1 MQRMQPA
8 GIRSVPYAVTQLI
21 SIFLEPSV
29 LYTSLNLLRRS
40 SFMSRAD
47 RYLKAC
53 KKESVDCT
61 PVWIM
66 RQAGRYL
73 EEYRAVRAKHS
84 FIEVCKTPELV
95 VEITLQPVRRFE
107 IDAAIIFADILL
119 PLEKMGID
127 FEFTK
132 GDGPRINNTVRTRA
146 DVEKM
151 RAINP
156 MEEMAYLMDAIRM
169 VKRELNGTVP
179 LIGFSG
185 APFTLASYITEG
197 GGSRNYVFTKSM
209 MYREPDTWRLLMEK
223 LTDMVIVYLN
233 DQIKAGV
240 QAVQVFDSWVGC
252 LSQADYRE
260 FVLPHQKRLMAS
272 LDKSVPHVHF
282 AFGASHLLML
292 IQEAGG
298 DVLGLDWRTDIDAA
312 LKVLNHE
319 PCIQGNL
326 DPVALYGSREY
337 IKRRVKD
344 ILDRVGNR
352 NGHIFNLGHGIL
364 PTVPPDNAKYMINLV
379 HELSARK

>member
-1 MQRMQPA
+1 
-8 GIRSVPYAVTQLI
+8 
-21 SIFLEPSV
+21 
-29 LYTSLNLLRRS
+29 
-40 SFMSRAD
+40 MSRAD

-53 KKESVDCT
+53 KKETVDCT

-107 IDAAIIFADILL
+107 LDAAIIFADILL

-132 GDGPRINNTVRTRA
+132 DDGPQIHNTVRTRA
-146 DVEKM
+146 DVERM
-151 RAINP
+151 RTIDP
-156 MEEMAYLMDAIRM
+156 MGEMAYLMDAIRM
-169 VKRELNGTVP
+169 TRRELNGRVP

-209 MYREPDTWRLLMEK
+209 MYQEPETWHLLMEK
-223 LTDMVIVYLN
+223 LTDMVIAYLN

-252 LSQADYRE
+252 LSSIDYRE
-260 FVLPHQKRLMAS
+260 FVLPHQRRLLAS
-272 LDKSVPHVHF
+272 LDPSVPHVHF
-282 AFGASHLLML
+282 AFGASHLLPL
-292 IQEAGG
+292 VREAGG
-298 DVLGLDWRTDIDAA
+298 DVLGLDWRVDIGEAWKA
-312 LKVLNHE
+312 LGYE
-319 PCIQGNL
+319 PGIQGNL

-337 IKRRVKD
+337 IKRRTAE
-344 ILDRVGNR
+344 ILKGVGGR
-352 NGHIFNLGHGIL
+352 SGHIFNLGHGIL
-364 PTVPPDNAKYMINLV
+364 PTTPIDNVKYLIDLV
-379 HELSARK
+379 HELSART

>member
-1 MQRMQPA
+1 
-8 GIRSVPYAVTQLI
+8 
-21 SIFLEPSV
+21 
-29 LYTSLNLLRRS
+29 
-40 SFMSRAD
+40 MSRAD

-53 KKESVDCT
+53 KKENVDCT

-107 IDAAIIFADILL
+107 LDAAIIFADILL

-146 DVEKM
+146 DVAKM
-151 RAINP
+151 RAIDP

-169 VKRELNGTVP
+169 VKRELNGRVP

-209 MYREPDTWRLLMEK
+209 MYREPDTWHLLMEK

-260 FVLPHQKRLMAS
+260 FVLPHQKRLLAS
-272 LDKSVPHVHF
+272 LDAAVPCVHF
-282 AFGASHLLML
+282 AFGASHLLPL
-292 IQEAGG
+292 VREAGG
-298 DVLGLDWRTDIDAA
+298 DVLGLDWRMDIGAA
-312 LKVLNHE
+312 WKVLDYG
-319 PCIQGNL
+319 PSIQGNL

-337 IKRRVKD
+337 IERRVRE
-344 ILDRVGNR
+344 ILERVGGR

-364 PTVPPDNAKYMINLV
+364 PTAPIDNVKYMIDLV
-379 HELSARK
+379 HELSVRK

>member
-1 MQRMQPA
+1 
-8 GIRSVPYAVTQLI
+8 
-21 SIFLEPSV
+21 
-29 LYTSLNLLRRS
+29 
-40 SFMSRAD
+40 MSRAD
-47 RYLKAC
+47 RYLNAC
-53 KKESVDCT
+53 QKKTVDCT

-73 EEYRAVRAKHS
+73 EEYRAVRATHS

-95 VEITLQPVRRFE
+95 VEITLQPIRRFE
-107 IDAAIIFADILL
+107 LDAAIIFADILL

-132 GDGPRINNTVRTRA
+132 GDGPQINNTVRTRA

-156 MEEMAYLMDAIRM
+156 REEMTYLMDAIRM
-169 VKRELNGTVP
+169 VTRELNGTVP

-185 APFTLASYITEG
+185 APFTLASYIIEG

-209 MYREPDTWRLLMEK
+209 MYREPNTWHLLMEK
-223 LTDMVIVYLN
+223 LTDMVIVYLK
-233 DQIKAGV
+233 DQINAGV

-252 LSQADYRE
+252 LSSADYRE
-260 FVLPHQKRLMAS
+260 FVLPHQKRLMS
-272 LDKSVPHVHF
+272 CLDPSVPHIHF
-282 AFGASHLLML
+282 AFGASHLLPL
-292 IQEAGG
+292 IREAGG
-298 DVLGLDWRTDIDAA
+298 DVFGLDWRTEIDAA
-312 LKVLNHE
+312 WKRLNYE
-319 PCIQGNL
+319 PGVQGNI

-337 IKRRVKD
+337 IKRRVTD
-344 ILDRVGNR
+344 ILDQVGNR

-364 PTVPPDNAKYMINLV
+364 PTTPTDNVKYMIDLV

>member
-1 MQRMQPA
+1 
-8 GIRSVPYAVTQLI
+8 
-21 SIFLEPSV
+21 
-29 LYTSLNLLRRS
+29 
-40 SFMSRAD
+40 MSRAD
-47 RYLKAC
+47 RYLNAC
-53 KKESVDCT
+53 KKEAVDCT

-73 EEYRAVRAKHS
+73 EEYRAVRTKHS
-84 FIEVCKTPELV
+84 FIEVCKTPELA
-95 VEITLQPVRRFE
+95 VELTLQPVRRFE

-132 GDGPRINNTVRTRA
+132 DDGPRINNTVRTRA
-146 DVEKM
+146 DVEKI

-169 VKRELNGTVP
+169 AKRELNGKVP

-197 GGSRNYVFTKSM
+197 GGSRNYLYTKTL
-209 MYREPDTWRLLMEK
+209 MYQEPATWHLLMEK

-272 LDKSVPHVHF
+272 LDASAPHVHF
-282 AFGASHLLML
+282 AFNASHLLKL

-298 DVLGLDWRTDIDAA
+298 DVIGLDWRIELDAA
-312 LKVLNHE
+312 WKALNYQTGV
-319 PCIQGNL
+319 QGNL

-337 IKRRVKD
+337 IKRRVQE
-344 ILDRVGNR
+344 ILAKAENR

-364 PTVPPDNAKYMINLV
+364 PTAPIDNVKYMIDIV

>member
-1 MQRMQPA
+1 MP
-8 GIRSVPYAVTQLI
+8 
-21 SIFLEPSV
+21 
-29 LYTSLNLLRRS
+29 
-40 SFMSRAD
+40 RAD
-47 RYLKAC
+47 RYLRAC

-95 VEITLQPVRRFE
+95 VEITLQPIRRFE
-107 IDAAIIFADILL
+107 LDAAIIFADILL

-132 GDGPRINNTVRTRA
+132 GEGPQINNTVRTRA
-146 DVEKM
+146 DVAKM
-151 RAINP
+151 RAIDP
-156 MEEMAYLMDAIRM
+156 MAEMAYLMDAIRM
-169 VKRELNGTVP
+169 VKRELNGKVP

-197 GGSRNYVFTKSM
+197 GGSRNYVFTKTM
-209 MYREPDTWRLLMEK
+209 MYREPETWHLLMEK

-252 LSQADYRE
+252 LSSADYRE
-260 FVLPHQKRLMAS
+260 FVLPHQKRLMAG

-282 AFGASHLLML
+282 AFGASHLLPL
-292 IQEAGG
+292 IREAGG
-298 DVLGLDWRTDIDAA
+298 DVLGLDWRMDIDAA
-312 LKVLNHE
+312 WKVLDHE

-337 IKRRVKD
+337 IKRRVAE
-344 ILDRVGNR
+344 ILARVGNR

-364 PTVPPDNAKYMINLV
+364 PTAPIDNVKYMIDLV

>member
-1 MQRMQPA
+1 
-8 GIRSVPYAVTQLI
+8 
-21 SIFLEPSV
+21 
-29 LYTSLNLLRRS
+29 
-40 SFMSRAD
+40 
-47 RYLKAC
+47 
-53 KKESVDCT
+53 
-61 PVWIM
+61 M

-107 IDAAIIFADILL
+107 LDAAIIFADILL

-146 DVEKM
+146 DVAKM
-151 RAINP
+151 RAIDP

-169 VKRELNGTVP
+169 VKRELNGRVP

-209 MYREPDTWRLLMEK
+209 MYREPDTWHLLMEK

-260 FVLPHQKRLMAS
+260 FVLPHQKRLLAS
-272 LDKSVPHVHF
+272 LDAAVPCVHF
-282 AFGASHLLML
+282 AFGASHLLPL
-292 IQEAGG
+292 VREAGG
-298 DVLGLDWRTDIDAA
+298 DVLGLDWRMDIGAA
-312 LKVLNHE
+312 WKVLDYG
-319 PCIQGNL
+319 PSIQGNL

-337 IKRRVKD
+337 IERRVRE
-344 ILDRVGNR
+344 ILERVGGR

-364 PTVPPDNAKYMINLV
+364 PTAPIDNVKYMIDLV

>member
-1 MQRMQPA
+1 
-8 GIRSVPYAVTQLI
+8 
-21 SIFLEPSV
+21 
-29 LYTSLNLLRRS
+29 
-40 SFMSRAD
+40 MSRAD

-53 KKESVDCT
+53 KKENVDCT

-107 IDAAIIFADILL
+107 LDAAIIFADILL

-146 DVEKM
+146 DVAKM
-151 RAINP
+151 RAIDP

-169 VKRELNGTVP
+169 VKRELNGRVP

-209 MYREPDTWRLLMEK
+209 MYREPDTWHLLMEK

-260 FVLPHQKRLMAS
+260 FVLPHQKRLLAS
-272 LDKSVPHVHF
+272 LDAAVPCVHF
-282 AFGASHLLML
+282 AFGASHLLPL
-292 IQEAGG
+292 VREAGG
-298 DVLGLDWRTDIDAA
+298 DVLGLDWRMDIGEAWKMLDYG
-312 LKVLNHE
+312 
-319 PCIQGNL
+319 PSIQGNL

-337 IKRRVKD
+337 IERRVRE
-344 ILDRVGNR
+344 ILERVGE
-352 NGHIFNLGHGIL
+352 GTATSSTSG
-364 PTVPPDNAKYMINLV
+364 TASSPPRR
-379 HELSARK
+379 STT

>member
-1 MQRMQPA
+1 
-8 GIRSVPYAVTQLI
+8 
-21 SIFLEPSV
+21 
-29 LYTSLNLLRRS
+29 
-40 SFMSRAD
+40 MSRAD

-73 EEYRAVRAKHS
+73 EEYREVRAKHS

-107 IDAAIIFADILL
+107 LDAAIIFADILL

-146 DVEKM
+146 DVAKM
-151 RAINP
+151 RAIDP
-156 MEEMAYLMDAIRM
+156 MAEMAYLMDAIRM
-169 VKRELNGTVP
+169 VKRELNGKVP

-209 MYREPDTWRLLMEK
+209 MYREPETWHLLMEK

-252 LSQADYRE
+252 LSLADYRE
-260 FVLPHQKRLMAS
+260 FVLPHQKRLMAG

-282 AFGASHLLML
+282 AFGASHLLPL
-292 IQEAGG
+292 IREAGG
-298 DVLGLDWRTDIDAA
+298 DVLGLDWRMDIDAA
-312 LKVLNHE
+312 WKVLDHE

-337 IKRRVKD
+337 IKRRVAE
-344 ILDRVGNR
+344 ILARVGNR

-364 PTVPPDNAKYMINLV
+364 PTAPIDNVKYMIDLV

>member
-1 MQRMQPA
+1 
-8 GIRSVPYAVTQLI
+8 
-21 SIFLEPSV
+21 
-29 LYTSLNLLRRS
+29 
-40 SFMSRAD
+40 MSRAD
-47 RYLKAC
+47 RFLKAC
-53 KKESVDCT
+53 KKENVDCT

-84 FIEVCKTPELV
+84 FIEVCKTPELAA
-95 VEITLQPVRRFE
+95 EITLQPVRRFE
-107 IDAAIIFADILL
+107 LDAAIIFADILL

-132 GDGPRINNTVRTRA
+132 DDGPRINNTVRTRA

-169 VKRELNGTVP
+169 VRAELNGRVA

-209 MYREPDTWRLLMEK
+209 MYREPATWHLLMEK
-223 LTDMVIVYLN
+223 LADMVIVYLN
-233 DQIKAGV
+233 DQIKAGA

-260 FVLPHQKRLMAS
+260 FVLPHQKRLLAS
-272 LDKSVPHVHF
+272 LDPAVPRIHF
-282 AFGASHLLML
+282 AFGASHLLAL
-292 IQEAGG
+292 IREAGG
-298 DVLGLDWRTDIDAA
+298 DVLGLDWRTDIGEAWKA
-312 LKVLNHE
+312 LDYG
-319 PCIQGNL
+319 PSIQGNL
-326 DPVALYGSREY
+326 DPVALYGSRAY
-337 IKRRVKD
+337 IERRVRE
-344 ILDRVGNR
+344 ILERVGGR

-364 PTVPPDNAKYMINLV
+364 PTAPIDNVQYLIDLV

>member
-1 MQRMQPA
+1 
-8 GIRSVPYAVTQLI
+8 
-21 SIFLEPSV
+21 
-29 LYTSLNLLRRS
+29 
-40 SFMSRAD
+40 MSRAD

-73 EEYRAVRAKHS
+73 EEYRAVRARHS

-107 IDAAIIFADILL
+107 LDAAIIFADILL

-132 GDGPRINNTVRTRA
+132 GDGPRINNTVRTRV
-146 DVEKM
+146 DVERM

-169 VKRELNGTVP
+169 VKRELGGKVP

-282 AFGASHLLML
+282 AFGASHLLTL

-312 LKVLNHE
+312 WKALNHE

-326 DPVALYGSREY
+326 DPVALYGAREY
-337 IKRRVKD
+337 IKRRVKE

-364 PTVPPDNAKYMINLV
+364 PTVPPDNAKYMIDLV

>member
-1 MQRMQPA
+1 
-8 GIRSVPYAVTQLI
+8 
-21 SIFLEPSV
+21 
-29 LYTSLNLLRRS
+29 
-40 SFMSRAD
+40 MSRAD
-47 RYLKAC
+47 RFLKAC

-73 EEYRAVRAKHS
+73 DEYRAVRAKHS
-84 FIEVCKTPELV
+84 FIEVCKTPELAA
-95 VEITLQPVRRFE
+95 ELTMQPVRRFE

-132 GDGPRINNTVRTRA
+132 DEGPRINNTVRTLK

-151 RAINP
+151 RAISP

-169 VKRELNGTVP
+169 VKRELNGMVP

-185 APFTLASYITEG
+185 APFTLASYLTEG
-197 GGSRNYVFTKSM
+197 GGSRNYVFTKTM
-209 MYREPDTWRLLMEK
+209 MYQEPDTWHLLMEK
-223 LTDMVIVYLN
+223 LTDMVAVYLN

-252 LSQADYRE
+252 LSSADYRE
-260 FVLPHQKRLMAS
+260 FVLCHQKRLMAA
-272 LDKSVPHVHF
+272 LDPSVPHIHF
-282 AFGASHLLML
+282 AFGASHLLPL
-292 IQEAGG
+292 IKEAGG
-298 DVLGLDWRTDIDAA
+298 DVLGLDWRMDIDAA
-312 LKVLNHE
+312 WKVLNHE
-319 PCIQGNL
+319 PGVQGNL

-337 IKRRVKD
+337 IKRRVAE
-344 ILDRVGNR
+344 ILARVGNR

-364 PTVPPDNAKYMINLV
+364 PTVPPDNAKYMIDLV
-379 HELSARK
+379 HELSARQ